1 LKRRKTELERIALL
15 SARFAG
21 SGAAAVRTGIGD
33 DAAVLEPVAE
43 PLVWTVDAQVE
54 GTHFRLDWLS
64 WRDVGWRSF
73 MAAASDI
80 ASMGATPIAA
90 LCSLVLAGSVDDRS
104 LDALAEGQA
113 DAARVVGA
121 PVVGGNLAR
130 GSETSVTTTLLG
142 RARSPVL
149 RAGARVGDLLL
160 LAGSVGMAAAGLALL
175 VQGDGSVQDAHAS
188 ACVEAWRR
196 PRALLDLGAA
206 MRGSASAAIDVS
218 DGLARDAWHMA
229 EAGSVSL
236 VLDEPALRDTAPEA
250 LKAVAARLGRD
261 ELDLMLGGGEDYALL
276 VASPSPIEGFVRVG
290 SVEAGPASV
299 RLRRASG
306 ATDVLDRSGFD
317 HFA

>member
-1 LKRRKTELERIALL
+1 MKRRKTELERIALL
-15 SARFAG
+15 RARFAG
-21 SGAAAVRTGIGD
+21 SGAAVRTGIGD

-73 MAAASDI
+73 MAAASDL
-80 ASMGATPIAA
+80 AAMGATPIAA
-90 LCSLVLAGSVDDRS
+90 LSSLVLSGSVDDTS

-149 RAGARVGDLLL
+149 RTGARAGDLLL
-160 LAGSVGMAAAGLALL
+160 LAGYVGMAAAGLAVLA
-175 VQGDGSVQDAHAS
+175 QGARNAQDAHAS
-188 ACVEAWRR
+188 VCVEAWRR

-229 EAGSVSL
+229 EAGGVSL
-236 VLDEPALRDTAPEA
+236 VLDEPALRDAAPEA

-276 VASPSPIEGFVRVG
+276 VASPSPIEGFVCVG
-290 SVEAGPASV
+290 AVEAGPASV

>member
-1 LKRRKTELERIALL
+1 MTRRKTELERIALL
-15 SARFAG
+15 SARFSGSNAG
-21 SGAAAVRTGIGD
+21 IRTGIGD

-73 MAAASDI
+73 MAAASDL
-80 ASMGATPIAA
+80 AAMGAVPIAA
-90 LCSLVLAGSVDDRS
+90 LSSLVLSGSVDDRA

-113 DAARVVGA
+113 EASRAVGA
-121 PVVGGNLAR
+121 PVIGGNLAR

-142 RARSPVL
+142 RVRSPVL
-149 RAGARVGDLLL
+149 RAGARPGDALL

-175 VQGDGSVQDAHAS
+175 ERGAGGVQDAHAS
-188 ACVEAWRR
+188 ACIEAWRR
-196 PRALLDLGAA
+196 PRALVERGAA
-206 MRGSASAAIDVS
+206 MRGCASAAIDVS
-218 DGLARDAWHMA
+218 DGLARDAWHVA
-229 EAGSVSL
+229 EASGVAL
-236 VLDEPALRDTAPEA
+236 VLDEAALRAAAPKPLE
-250 LKAVAARLGRD
+250 AVAARLGRD
-261 ELDLMLGGGEDYALL
+261 ALDLMLGGGEDYALL

-290 SVEAGPASV
+290 AVEPGPASV

-306 ATDVLDRSGFD
+306 VTDVLDRSGFD